1 VLGLLSGLIG
11 GGKIS
16 KSILSTGLKVIDE
29 LYESDEEKAQAQR
42 TLAEI
47 DAKLREKQI
56 AVNIQEAKHSSI
68 FVSGWR
74 PFIGWCCGIAIAWH
88 WIGIS
93 ILQWIATIT
102 GSQIIFPTFDLS
114 QMYPIILG
122 MLGLGFAR
130 SYEKKQKVDDRH

>member
-1 VLGLLSGLIG
+1 MLGTLLGLF
-11 GGKIS
+11 GGKVS
-16 KSILSTGLKVIDE
+16 KSLLKTGLKVVDE

-47 DAKLREKQI
+47 DARLKEKQI
-56 AVNIQEAKHSSI
+56 EVNIQEAKHSSI

-88 WIGIS
+88 WIGVS
-93 ILQWIATIT
+93 LLQWVVSFT
-102 GSQIIFPTFDLS
+102 GMEINYVTFDLS

-122 MLGLGFAR
+122 MLGLGISR
-130 SYEKKQKVDDRH
+130 SWEKSKKVNDRH